1 MFGVQ
6 FGQVDCEPFFE
17 VLLLKLTL
25 TNLRRFLRF
34 MEGVPK
40 ALISMPEKEK
50 AEFQKDMDK
59 LKGVLENIQVR
70 FGHHGEKKDYIK

>member
-1 MFGVQ
+1 
-6 FGQVDCEPFFE
+6 
-17 VLLLKLTL
+17 
-25 TNLRRFLRF
+25 